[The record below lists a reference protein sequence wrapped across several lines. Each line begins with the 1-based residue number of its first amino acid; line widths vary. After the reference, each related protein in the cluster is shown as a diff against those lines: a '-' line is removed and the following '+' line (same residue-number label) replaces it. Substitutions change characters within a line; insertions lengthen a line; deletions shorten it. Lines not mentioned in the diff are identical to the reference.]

1 MAVWQFMKAGKP
13 TQDAHFDDGQ
23 PGGPGEPGFDTAAI
37 IAAVAAKGA
46 AADSYNYVGLTFF
59 PPVEA

>member
-1 MAVWQFMKAGKP
+1 MAKWQFMKAGKP
-13 TQDAHFDDGQ
+13 TADAHFDDGL
-23 PGGPGEPGFDTAAI
+23 PGGPGEAGFNTVSV

-46 AADSYNYVGLTFF
+46 AADGFNYIGQTYF